1 MTAATAP
8 KRVTKHAAGDSV
20 DRALGNAAGALSYA
34 EDLEV
39 IFEMPDAEVGRLI
52 KQKARSFRRMI
63 EQTDSSVV
71 GHLTERAV
79 LELPQ
84 EPNDAGSETVKQ
96 GDFDMASREFR
107 RGLIKRLLLSSADL
121 QAALNLTR
129 QAVSAASRARRL
141 FTVDVEGQSYFP
153 AFFADGKVD
162 RATLENVSRIL
173 GELPGWTKWD
183 FFTTAK
189 GSLGDINPLEALC
202 KGKVEEVNRVAAA
215 FAEEASR

>member
-1 MTAATAP
+1 MTTATAL
-8 KRVTKHAAGDSV
+8 KRLTKHAAGDSV

-39 IFEMPDAEVGRLI
+39 IFEMTDAEVGRLI

-63 EQTDSSVV
+63 EQTDSPAA
-71 GHLTERAV
+71 GHLTEPAV
-79 LELPQ
+79 LGLPQ
-84 EPNDAGSETVKQ
+84 EPNDAASETVKQ
-96 GDFDMASREFR
+96 GAFDMDSREFR
-107 RGLIKRLLLSSADL
+107 RSLIKRQLLLSADL

-189 GSLGDINPLEALC
+189 GSLGDINPLEALR

>member
-1 MTAATAP
+1 MTTATAL
-8 KRVTKHAAGDSV
+8 KRVTRYAAGDSV

-34 EDLEV
+34 DDLEV

-63 EQTDSSVV
+63 ERADSPVA
-71 GHLTERAV
+71 GRLTEPVV

-84 EPNDAGSETVKQ
+84 EPEDAAPETVNQ
-96 GDFDMASREFR
+96 GDFGIASREFR
-107 RGLIKRLLLSSADL
+107 RGLIKRQLLSSADL
-121 QAALNLTR
+121 QAALSLTR

-173 GELPGWTKWD
+173 GGLPGWTKWD

-189 GSLGDINPLEALC
+189 GSLGDINPLQALR

-215 FAEEASR
+215 FSEEASR

>member
-1 MTAATAP
+1 MTTATAL

-63 EQTDSSVV
+63 EQTDSPVA
-71 GHLTERAV
+71 GHLTEPVV

-84 EPNDAGSETVKQ
+84 EPDDAAPETVKQ
-96 GDFDMASREFR
+96 GDFDVASREFR
-107 RGLIKRLLLSSADL
+107 RSLIKRQLLSSADL
-121 QAALNLTR
+121 QAALSLTR

-153 AFFADGKVD
+153 AFFADGKID

-189 GSLGDINPLEALC
+189 GSLRDISPLEALR
-202 KGKVEEVNRVAAA
+202 KGRVEEVNRVAAA

>member
-1 MTAATAP
+1 MSTATAL
-8 KRVTKHAAGDSV
+8 KRVTRGAAGDSV

-63 EQTDSSVV
+63 ERADDPMA
-71 GHLTERAV
+71 GHLTEPVV
-79 LELPQ
+79 LALPQ
-84 EPNDAGSETVKQ
+84 EPDDAAPEAVKQ
-96 GDFDMASREFR
+96 GDLDIASREFR
-107 RGLIKRLLLSSADL
+107 RGLIKRQLLLSADL
-121 QAALNLTR
+121 QAALSLTR
-129 QAVSAASRARRL
+129 QAVSAAARARRL

-153 AFFADGKVD
+153 AFFADGRVD

-189 GSLGDINPLEALC
+189 GSLGDINPLEALR

>member
-1 MTAATAP
+1 MTTATAL
-8 KRVTKHAAGDSV
+8 KRVTRHAAGDSV

-63 EQTDSSVV
+63 EQTDSPVAE
-71 GHLTERAV
+71 HLTKRAV

-84 EPNDAGSETVKQ
+84 EPNDAMSETVKQ
-96 GDFDMASREFR
+96 GDFDMASREFK
-107 RGLIKRLLLSSADL
+107 RGLIKRQLLSSADL

-189 GSLGDINPLEALC
+189 GSLGDINPLEALR

>member
-1 MTAATAP
+1 MTTATAL
-8 KRVTKHAAGDSV
+8 KRVTRDAAGDSV

-34 EDLEV
+34 EHLEV

-63 EQTDSSVV
+63 EQTDSPVA
-71 GHLTERAV
+71 GRLTEPVV

-84 EPNDAGSETVKQ
+84 EADDAAPETVKQ
-96 GDFDMASREFR
+96 DDFDIASREFR
-107 RGLIKRLLLSSADL
+107 RSLIKRQLLSSANL
-121 QAALNLTR
+121 QAALSLTR

-153 AFFADGKVD
+153 AFFADGKVG

-189 GSLGDINPLEALC
+189 GSLGDISPLEALR
-202 KGKVEEVNRVAAA
+202 KGRIEEVNRVASA
-215 FAEEASR
+215 FTEEASR

>member
-1 MTAATAP
+1 MTTATAL
-8 KRVTKHAAGDSV
+8 KRLTKHAAGDSV

-39 IFEMPDAEVGRLI
+39 IFEMTDAEVGRLI

-63 EQTDSSVV
+63 EQADSPAAR
-71 GHLTERAV
+71 HLTEPAV

-84 EPNDAGSETVKQ
+84 EPNDAASETVKQ
-96 GDFDMASREFR
+96 GAFDMDSREFR
-107 RGLIKRLLLSSADL
+107 RSLIKRQLLLSADL

-189 GSLGDINPLEALC
+189 GSLGDINPLEALR

>member
-1 MTAATAP
+1 MTTGTAL
-8 KRVTKHAAGDSV
+8 KRVTEHDAADSV

-34 EDLEV
+34 EDLDV

-63 EQTDSSVV
+63 EQTNRPAAV
-71 GHLTERAV
+71 HLTEPVV
-79 LELPQ
+79 LQLPQ
-84 EPNDAGSETVKQ
+84 DSNDSASETGTQV
-96 GDFDMASREFR
+96 GFDMASRDFR
-107 RGLIKRLLLSSADL
+107 RSLVKRHLLSSAGL

-129 QAVSAASRARRL
+129 QAVSAAARARRL

-162 RATLENVSRIL
+162 RATLENISRIL

-189 GSLGDINPLEALC
+189 GSMGNINPLEALR
-202 KGKVEEVNRVAAA
+202 KGRVEEVNRAAAA
-215 FAEEASR
+215 FVEEALH